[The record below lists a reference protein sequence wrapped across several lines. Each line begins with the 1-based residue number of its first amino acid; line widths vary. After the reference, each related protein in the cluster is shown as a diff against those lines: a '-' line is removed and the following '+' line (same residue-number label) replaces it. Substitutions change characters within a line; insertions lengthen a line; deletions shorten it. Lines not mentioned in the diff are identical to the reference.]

1 MTVGTVA
8 AADGGLDY
16 SVIKFDLAKVTPVA
30 SFAGF
35 VINGIGTD
43 ADWHQPVCKRGA
55 ATGDDCRNS
64 KYIPRPG
71 KTDFLIGWL
80 FQPGDDGAPVTI
92 DNLLVGLIRDG
103 YVIPGDINGAAPVPE
118 THLALFSA
126 IMGDV
131 NAKGGPGAGF
141 SPIPA

>member
-35 VINGIGTD
+35 AINGIGTD

-64 KYIPRPG
+64 KYIPR
-71 KTDFLIGWL
+71 
-80 FQPGDDGAPVTI
+80 
-92 DNLLVGLIRDG
+92 LVGLIRDG

-131 NAKGGPGAGF
+131 NAKGGPCAGF